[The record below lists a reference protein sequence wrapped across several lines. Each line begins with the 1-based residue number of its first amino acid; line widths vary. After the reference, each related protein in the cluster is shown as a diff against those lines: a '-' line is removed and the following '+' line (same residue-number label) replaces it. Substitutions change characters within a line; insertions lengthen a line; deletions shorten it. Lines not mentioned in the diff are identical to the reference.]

1 MKPSSRGVAKW
12 VWCMA
17 MVALGGVWLTTVNL
31 GIAGLDARYYFTAAD
46 LVGSGQNPY
55 LSGDYLYPSF
65 AAWLLGLARANLSAD
80 VVTIGFNALIASS
93 ILMLAVGMT
102 ILAGLHPWSRRAPG
116 VAGSYYWLGLV
127 TTAVFLFSGV
137 TETVMNLGNISPV
150 IGALCVWAGILYVR
164 NRPFTAATLV
174 ALATVLKLVP
184 APLLAFMFMRGAR
197 RRDRSMIAA
206 SVIGTLLVLTGI
218 LVPPFATEF
227 MHSAGGATKWGIDI
241 GGACVSV
248 HVWLARAFDNGFI
261 NHPDIAFIVFAAA
274 TAGAALYGWFSRA
287 PTATMWLTVMLIA
300 NIASPKNCPHLF
312 MAMTFGLFVLFTRH
326 MADLAATHVDRAAV
340 LLRLIPAIAL
350 PMLAASSEFF
360 YFRGHPVGTLVLPL
374 IPPLAGVVIALELNS
389 NRPAPTLD

>member
-1 MKPSSRGVAKW
+1 
-12 VWCMA
+12 
-17 MVALGGVWLTTVNL
+17 
-31 GIAGLDARYYFTAAD
+31 
-46 LVGSGQNPY
+46 
-55 LSGDYLYPSF
+55 
-65 AAWLLGLARANLSAD
+65 
-80 VVTIGFNALIASS
+80 
-93 ILMLAVGMT
+93 
-102 ILAGLHPWSRRAPG
+102 
-116 VAGSYYWLGLV
+116 
-127 TTAVFLFSGV
+127 
-137 TETVMNLGNISPV
+137 
-150 IGALCVWAGILYVR
+150 
-164 NRPFTAATLV
+164 
-174 ALATVLKLVP
+174 
-184 APLLAFMFMRGAR
+184 
-197 RRDRSMIAA
+197 
-206 SVIGTLLVLTGI
+206 
-218 LVPPFATEF
+218 
-227 MHSAGGATKWGIDI
+227 

-340 LLRLIPAIAL
+340 LLRLIPAIGL